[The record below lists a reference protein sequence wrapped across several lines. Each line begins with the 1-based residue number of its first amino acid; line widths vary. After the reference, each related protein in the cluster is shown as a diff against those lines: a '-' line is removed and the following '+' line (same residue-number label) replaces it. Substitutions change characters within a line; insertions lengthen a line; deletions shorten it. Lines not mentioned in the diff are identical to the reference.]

1 MDDKEAPESLPQ
13 VTNNYSARRC
23 RQWLQD
29 ALIEFFD
36 ALGRM
41 AARRPVT
48 LILIGVVFVLICG
61 SGLST
66 LETVTKWNPY

>member
-66 LETVTKWNPY
+66 LETVTK